1 MSTATEMTAGQGVV
15 APPAT
20 YGRLMQLPGFR
31 QLLIS
36 SLLTRTASQMWTVG
50 LVLFALQR
58 YHSPSVAG
66 VSLFLLIFPGLL
78 LSPVAGALL
87 DRHGRKRLMTL
98 DFTVAAFC
106 LSLIVALAT
115 ANRLPVWVLYV
126 VLVGGSLTSTLSL
139 AGARSFFPL
148 IVPRDLWDRG
158 NAADSVCYGVANI
171 AGPALAGALI
181 AVFGSDAAL
190 VGAAVGYVAG
200 AVALQGVAEPAH
212 SAEVSGRIL
221 IEAWRGLRY
230 VVTNRTLRWV
240 AIGFSTLNVGWGIVI
255 VALPVVVFHLHGNAA
270 VVGSMLALAGAAGVP
285 SALIAG
291 RIRTEGR
298 ERESMSI
305 FGAVMGLAILALLVP
320 SLAVIAIGVAIVGGA
335 DAASSVSAFSLRQRR
350 TARAWF
356 GRAFAVSMALNFS
369 GVPIGSAIAGPV
381 LGVSTTF
388 AILFAAGLTLA
399 GSALI
404 QLKIPA
410 VAPPM

>member
-1 MSTATEMTAGQGVV
+1 MFRAIDVTTGQSVV
-15 APPAT
+15 AQPAT
-20 YGRLMQLPGFR
+20 YRRLLSVPGFR

-98 DFTVAAFC
+98 DFSVAAVC
-106 LSLIVALAT
+106 LTVIVVLAAT
-115 ANRLPVWVLYV
+115 NLLPVWGLYAL
-126 VLVGGSLTSTLSL
+126 LVGGSITSTLSI
-139 AGARSFFPL
+139 AGARSFFPI

-171 AGPALAGALI
+171 AGPGLAGALI
-181 AVFGSDAAL
+181 AIIGSEAAL
-190 VGAAVGYVAG
+190 GGAAVGFVVG
-200 AVALQGVAEPAH
+200 AVVLQGVSEPAPGG
-212 SAEVSGRIL
+212 EVSGRIL
-221 IEAWRGLRY
+221 HEARRGLGY
-230 VVTNRTLRWV
+230 VVRNRTLRWI
-240 AIGFSTLNVGWGIVI
+240 AISFSTLNVGWGIVI

-270 VVGSMLALAGAAGVP
+270 VVGAMLALAGAAGVP
-285 SALIAG
+285 AALIAG

-305 FGAVMGLAILALLVP
+305 FGAVMGLAVLTLLVP
-320 SLAVIAIGVAIVGGA
+320 SIALIAVGIAIAGGA

-369 GVPIGSAIAGPV
+369 GVPIGSALAGPV
-381 LGVSTTF
+381 LGVSTAF
-388 AILFAAGLTLA
+388 AIVVAAGLTLV
-399 GSALI
+399 GSALM

-410 VAPPM
+410 VASAG